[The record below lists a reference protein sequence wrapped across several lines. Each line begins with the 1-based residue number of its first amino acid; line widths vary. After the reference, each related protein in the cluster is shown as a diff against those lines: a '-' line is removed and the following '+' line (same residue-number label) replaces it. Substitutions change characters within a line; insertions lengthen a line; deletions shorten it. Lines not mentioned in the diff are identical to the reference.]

1 MAIYLSLLL
10 DYLFGDPKFLPH
22 PVVLVGK
29 LVAFY
34 EKLFYP
40 QNRGQSY
47 FRQGVL
53 LVLAVL
59 FTVGLALGAL
69 LMWLGRWPLVQFL
82 VGVYLLYAALAWRSL
97 QVEPGYVVSALR
109 SGNLPRA
116 RKMLSYVVG
125 RDTEN
130 LNNQQ
135 ILKATLETIA
145 ENTIDGV
152 LAPLF
157 YMCLGYFWLGLPG
170 AVVLA
175 WLYKAVN
182 TMDSM
187 VGYKNERY
195 REFGTCA
202 ARLDDV
208 ANLLPARLG
217 AMLMLLAGSM
227 LGYDA
232 AGGWRIWLRD
242 RYAHKSPN
250 SAQSESV
257 LAGLLGLRLGGP
269 AYYFGKLVVK
279 PTIGDERRAPQLSDY
294 DKACRVLNWSVIL
307 AAVLFGFCYLWSK
320 I

>member
-22 PVVLVGK
+22 PVALVGR

-40 QNRGQSY
+40 QRRGQSY

-59 FTVGLALGAL
+59 LTVGLALGAL
-69 LMWLGRWPLVQFL
+69 LILLGGWPLVQFL

-157 YMCLGYFWLGLPG
+157 YMCLGG
-170 AVVLA
+170 
-175 WLYKAVN
+175 
-182 TMDSM
+182 
-187 VGYKNERY
+187 
-195 REFGTCA
+195 
-202 ARLDDV
+202 
-208 ANLLPARLG
+208 
-217 AMLMLLAGSM
+217 
-227 LGYDA
+227 A
-232 AGGWRIWLRD
+232 AGGGGFG
-242 RYAHKSPN
+242 
-250 SAQSESV
+250 
-257 LAGLLGLRLGGP
+257 LA
-269 AYYFGKLVVK
+269 V
-279 PTIGDERRAPQLSDY
+279 
-294 DKACRVLNWSVIL
+294 
-307 AAVLFGFCYLWSK
+307 
-320 I
+320 

>member
-59 FTVGLALGAL
+59 LTVGLALGAL

>member
-59 FTVGLALGAL
+59 LTVGLALGAL

-130 LNNQQ
+130 LNNKQ